1 MALVLFWKRRKAKKS
16 KPSATSTT
24 GHFENPTYATSE
36 NPPEIKENFYS
47 SCQFDNPA
55 YAASEEPPEITENV
69 YSTCLGFDN
78 PALAATEEPPEIQ
91 EDEYASLDDDQ
102 IYENVVMRPVIAK

>member
-24 GHFENPTYATSE
+24 RDFGNPTYATSE

-47 SCQFDNPA
+47 SCQFGNPA
-55 YAASEEPPEITENV
+55 
-69 YSTCLGFDN
+69 F
-78 PALAATEEPPEIQ
+78 EEPPEIQ

-102 IYENVVMRPVIAK
+102 IYENVIRPVIAKYASLDDDQIYENVIRPVIAK